1 VALVEERDEYAE
13 VRVRRDLAGRERVV
27 LATRSMSASGS

>member
-1 VALVEERDEYAE
+1 MAAVEGAGGYDE

-27 LATRSMSASGS
+27 LARRAAVPRT